1 MLKLNNKFDIIRKEG
16 KILYEIEFYEDESGY
31 SEIVIFIKELQRK
44 SKGKTKRLVG
54 KEEEK

>member
-1 MLKLNNKFDIIRKEG
+1 MIELWFNFVLKLNNKFDIIRKEG

-44 SKGKTKRLVG
+44 KSQNI
-54 KEEEK
+54 

>member
-1 MLKLNNKFDIIRKEG
+1 VLKLNNKFDIIRKEG

-44 SKGKTKRLVG
+44 KSQNI
-54 KEEEK
+54 